1 MTAGK
6 RSDSYFAVFIEW
18 FRDCRPQGLRSASA
32 YKRLGLQ
39 AGEELVLEWWAAM
52 TNGIRGCAMD
62 DTEARIIESYG
73 KALQFYLAYIPSDD
87 ASWDRSIWE
96 ALKAADMEIRDRRL
110 EGKPE
115 YDQAVLRADK
125 IARAIRANRL

>member
-1 MTAGK
+1 
-6 RSDSYFAVFIEW
+6 
-18 FRDCRPQGLRSASA
+18 
-32 YKRLGLQ
+32 
-39 AGEELVLEWWAAM
+39 
-52 TNGIRGCAMD
+52 MD